1 MFEKFYGHFES
12 VDKVRWLS
20 EDNGEVIYNILLDM
34 VNVIIQSSN

>member
-12 VDKVRWLS
+12 VDKH
-20 EDNGEVIYNILLDM
+20 GEVIYNILLDM